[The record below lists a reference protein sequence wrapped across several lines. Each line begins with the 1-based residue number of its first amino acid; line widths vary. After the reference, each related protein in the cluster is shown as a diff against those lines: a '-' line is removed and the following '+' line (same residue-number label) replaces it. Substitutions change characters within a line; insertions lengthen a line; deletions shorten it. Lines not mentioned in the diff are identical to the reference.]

1 MASTGV
7 ILGTTLRAY
16 KSVSGTKT
24 PVGHATSF
32 TLDLTRD
39 TLEIADKDNSSN
51 YKEFKTGQKSATLSV
66 DAFISEDTANVD
78 PYDLYDD
85 WDAGTEITM
94 YATTNTVGDRE
105 LTFTAVITNL
115 SYTGTVN
122 ELATYSATF
131 SVTGAITKQV
141 IT

>member
-7 ILGTTLRAY
+7 ILGSTLRAY

-24 PVGHATSF
+24 AIGHATSF
-32 TLDLTRD
+32 TLDLTRN
-39 TLEIADKDNSSN
+39 TLEIADKDNTSDYS
-51 YKEFKTGQKSATLSV
+51 EFLTSQKTGTLTV

-78 PYDLYDD
+78 PYDLFDD
-85 WDAGTEITM
+85 WDNGTAITF
-94 YATTNTVGDRE
+94 YASTNVTGDRE
-105 LTFTAVITNL
+105 LTFSGYITSL

-122 ELATYSATF
+122 ELATYSMTA
-131 SVTGAITKQV
+131 SVSGAITKQT